1 MGEAQVSLGSVAYL
15 TLGRALSGH
24 HVKIKELN
32 ALRTT
37 LAVLFQ
43 LNFRSGMPLGCF
55 QLRICYDSM
64 KCCSLPNKPALS
76 ETSIFQEHSGIC
88 LHLFEGE
95 EHTLNFPWSLS
106 LFFLSLLQQTERSLS
121 AQPIKVDKRN
131 SKWDMDVQPRD
142 YEKLDEIKTVGGK
155 HRMTAKDP
163 IGTVREDQSIVS
175 LKKFL
180 SQIVML

>member
-1 MGEAQVSLGSVAYL
+1 M
-15 TLGRALSGH
+15 
-24 HVKIKELN
+24 
-32 ALRTT
+32 
-37 LAVLFQ
+37 
-43 LNFRSGMPLGCF
+43 
-55 QLRICYDSM
+55 
-64 KCCSLPNKPALS
+64 
-76 ETSIFQEHSGIC
+76 
-88 LHLFEGE
+88 
-95 EHTLNFPWSLS
+95 
-106 LFFLSLLQQTERSLS
+106 
-121 AQPIKVDKRN
+121 DKRN